1 MNDENYPECVVNYI
15 ATEELVSEKEC
26 ELKNL
31 DIERV
36 ENEER
41 LEYLLDMVKK
51 ASEVGKEIKYLD
63 RQIDETDNHLL
74 DLSIKI
80 EEGSEELEKLQND
93 LDKYQRETE
102 DAGWEY
108 KYIGEGL
115 RTSLKW
121 VKKSK
126 LM

>member
-1 MNDENYPECVVNYI
+1 VSEENYPESILNYI

-31 DIERV
+31 DVERIES
-36 ENEER
+36 EER
-41 LEYLLDMVKK
+41 LEYLLDMVRK
-51 ASEVGKEIKYLD
+51 ASEVGKEIRYLD

-74 DLSIKI
+74 DISIKL
-80 EEGSEELEKLQND
+80 EVGSEEIAKLQND

-102 DAGWEY
+102 EAGWEY
-108 KYIGEGL
+108 RYVGEGL

-126 LM
+126 